1 MHPDRHLMATMKTA
15 LSTMNADLI
24 RATEQARQLAQ
35 VMERM
40 PAANLAVATEEVEGS
55 SYLQVLSETCTALDA
70 MCEAYD
76 DLRTTIERRT
86 AAC

>member
-1 MHPDRHLMATMKTA
+1 MATMKTA